1 MSTFTLDTSGM
12 VIVPGDNGRGFAEP
26 HAIRWPDLD
35 PFPKGCI
42 EALFASLPTLCE
54 TCQGNGEVVTDWG
67 TYLKPPEGAEADAGT
82 ATCAACDGQG
92 RTTYAFSDL
101 APEALAL
108 ILKDCAARR
117 NELQQLFA
125 PLRYGRTQTDGAN
138 FWVRRQSGLEPDF
151 AGRFPPL
158 TPYLREDG
166 KVALR

>member
-92 RTTYAFSDL
+92 RIAYTFSDL

-108 ILKDCAARR
+108 ILKDCARAASAMGCREADGFPR
-117 NELQQLFA
+117 TDTVLGCLF
-125 PLRYGRTQTDGAN
+125 
-138 FWVRRQSGLEPDF
+138 WERRQSGKCP
-151 AGRFPPL
+151 GFPPL
-158 TPYLREDG
+158 TPHLREDG